1 MEELYEEEK
10 TSSCTCCE
18 SLLDCVVFAISAWE
32 KRVGTYHCAGDT
44 KALEF
49 LAVVCARLCAV
60 IRYENDLF
68 ACAERQH
75 NLPSSLWLW
84 LWSGSFAYHSC
95 AGVRGFRRCRGSS
108 GHRTK
113 GHLNDQF
120 YLSHCRIYGDSWGS
134 QRRGECRTR
143 GMRGEA
149 TNRRSR
155 RGRPREEDRVSQL
168 ILLGI

>member
-18 SLLDCVVFAISAWE
+18 SLLDWTAVVFAISAWG
-32 KRVGTYHCAGDT
+32 KGIRNYHCAGYT

-49 LAVVCARLCAV
+49 LAVVCARFCAV
-60 IRYENDLF
+60 IRYEDDLF
-68 ACAERQH
+68 ACAGCQH
-75 NLPSSLWLW
+75 NLHYLWLW

-95 AGVRGFRRCRGSS
+95 AGAREFRQCRGSN

-120 YLSHCRIYGDSWGS
+120 YLSHCRIYGDGGRKGGENAELGGYGGR
-134 QRRGECRTR
+134 QRTVAVE
-143 GMRGEA
+143 
-149 TNRRSR
+149 
-155 RGRPREEDRVSQL
+155 EEDLEKKTESVN
-168 ILLGI
+168 